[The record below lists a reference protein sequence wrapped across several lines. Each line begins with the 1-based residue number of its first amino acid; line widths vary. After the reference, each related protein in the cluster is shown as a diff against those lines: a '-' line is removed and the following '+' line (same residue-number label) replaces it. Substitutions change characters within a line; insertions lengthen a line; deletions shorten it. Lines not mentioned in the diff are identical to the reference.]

1 MKKGLIVK
9 SEDSTDMDMKLINE
23 YSRRTL
29 TKDEVYTFSVV
40 LCDNDID
47 RDFESCSALYFIKVV
62 IARFRIIWMLVN

>member
-1 MKKGLIVK
+1 MKQGLIVK
-9 SEDSTDMDMKLINE
+9 SGDSTDMDMNLINE

-47 RDFESCSALYFIKVV
+47 RDFE
-62 IARFRIIWMLVN
+62 RFTV